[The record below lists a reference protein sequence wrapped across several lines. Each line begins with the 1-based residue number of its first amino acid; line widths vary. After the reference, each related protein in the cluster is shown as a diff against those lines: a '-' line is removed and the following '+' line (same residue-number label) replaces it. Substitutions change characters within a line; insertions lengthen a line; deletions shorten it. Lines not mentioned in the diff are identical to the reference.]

1 MPFISP
7 QENVKKELL
16 KHFPE
21 YSWVKTEIKF
31 AVLEFLEKRI
41 MILTKTTNQ
50 NAYYAANA
58 YLEKNCGFINTFDIK
73 QGRMKINKPSSD
85 GRKILINNFR

>member
-1 MPFISP
+1 
-7 QENVKKELL
+7 
-16 KHFPE
+16 
-21 YSWVKTEIKF
+21 
-31 AVLEFLEKRI
+31 

-58 YLEKNCGFINTFDIK
+58 YLEKNCGFINTFNIK

-85 GRKILINNFR
+85 GRKILINYFR